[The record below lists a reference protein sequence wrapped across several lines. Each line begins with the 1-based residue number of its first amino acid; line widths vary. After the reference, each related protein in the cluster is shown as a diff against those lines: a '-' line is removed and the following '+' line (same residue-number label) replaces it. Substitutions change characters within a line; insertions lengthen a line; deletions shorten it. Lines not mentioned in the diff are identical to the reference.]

1 MTGMLTHDNPTIFP
15 SPKTFI
21 PDRWLDRDDKP
32 NNRLQKYITPF
43 SRGSRQCV
51 GMNLAYAELYL
62 TVAAIFAPGRFQ
74 LELFE
79 SDFSDVETV
88 HDWFNPFPRQD
99 SKGIRLLV
107 N

>member
-1 MTGMLTHDNPTIFP
+1 MTGMLTHDNPTI
-15 SPKTFI
+15 FI

-32 NNRLQKYITPF
+32 NNRLQKYLTPF
-43 SRGSRQCV
+43 SRGMRQRV
-51 GMNLAYAELYL
+51 GINLAYAELYF
-62 TVAAIFAPGRFQ
+62 TVAGMFAPGGFRF
-74 LELFE
+74 ELFE
-79 SDFSDVETV
+79 TDSSDVKIA